1 MGSSSKQDK
10 VGKRSNVERD
20 RAILNITNAIKRKR
34 LALKLGQKR
43 DDALIAKLHRP
54 LSDTLKDISKKLD
67 DVKVSIKSHRK
78 PQQKTVKGE
87 IKEIKFSD
95 EYVDKFEVKSPNVIP
110 KGSQMIENLEA
121 ADVSKSPSTSA
132 LTKPDAKLERIPIG
146 RLPVGIKNL
155 YYMYGKRDSIDLRMG
170 IRYDSKTDGWIGSKP
185 VEFTDAHISL
195 DGGKLNIPT
204 SSGLYELIQLKAPK
218 NFTEEDLRKYKEIL
232 TFTGAHKQNYTG
244 PIASNRSEKY
254 IRIIKP
260 LFNSAGETAG
270 SALEVNSNRIQYK
283 YWDDVNELVDR
294 LRLLHASYAAGNNS
308 HRNEIAYIVE
318 ELKEINVI
326 K

>member
-1 MGSSSKQDK
+1 MATYSSSSKQNK
-10 VGKRSNVERD
+10 VGKRSNAERD
-20 RAILNITNAIKRKR
+20 RAIVNITNAIKRKR
-34 LALKLGQKR
+34 LAIRLGQER

-67 DVKVSIKSHRK
+67 DVK
-78 PQQKTVKGE
+78 GE

-95 EYVDKFEVKSPNVIP
+95 EDVDKFEVKSPTVIP
-110 KGSQMIENLEA
+110 KGSQMIENLG
-121 ADVSKSPSTSA
+121 ADVSKSPSTST

-146 RLPVGIKNL
+146 RLPVGIRNL

-170 IRYDSKTDGWIGSKP
+170 IRYDSKTDGWKIGSKP

-232 TFTGAHKQNYTG
+232 TYTGAHKQNYTG

-254 IRIIKP
+254 IKIIKP
-260 LFNSAGETAG
+260 LFSSAGETAG
-270 SALEVNSNRIQYK
+270 SGLEVNSNRIQYK

-308 HRNEIAYIVE
+308 HRNKIAYIVE